1 MIATDIHPSDRG
13 ARDME
18 MLLNSATGRNI
29 FAVAACGL
37 IATITAS
44 SVLFYRSY
52 EDVKS
57 TSLDRMR
64 EIAKSEALTTEKRIG
79 RNARIADALGSVL
92 EVMKASGETDRAR
105 ADRTM
110 RHLLESN
117 PDILG
122 IWTGWEPN
130 AFDGKDA
137 DFVKAEGH
145 DATGRYVPYIV
156 RGSNGEITH
165 TPLVDY
171 AVPGPGDYYQ
181 LPFARQ
187 KTVVIE
193 PYAYDIDGKQV
204 LLTSISKPVVVN
216 GKALGVAGID
226 LSLADTSKALANL
239 HPMNT
244 GYVSLVSSGGK
255 IVGHPNEAL
264 VGKTLAEAAET
275 AGWDKLIAQPG
286 VEQQIAAKDGT
297 AYLAVASPV
306 TLTPEITW
314 YAIVAVPKSTVF
326 AQLNAMMRDAALIVI
341 TAAALLA
348 LAGWFIARRFIGR
361 ISNIIGETAQIAEG
375 NLQLELKDSKS
386 KDEIGD
392 LARSLEVLLENNRQK
407 ARLESE
413 AEANRNLAERERIA
427 RQEQE
432 ARDAAKVE
440 KERLARH
447 EQEAKDAANVK
458 FAVDSLAA
466 GLSHLSDG
474 DMSFRIATPFT
485 DTLDQ
490 VRHDFNNS
498 AQKLET
504 ALTQVADNARAIESN
519 SDEIRSAGDDL
530 AKRTEQQAAALE
542 QTAAALE
549 EITTTVK
556 NSTERAQEAGELVG
570 RAKAGA
576 EQSGVV
582 VQRAVSAM
590 EAIKKSSS
598 EITNIIGVID
608 EIAFQTNLL
617 ALNAG
622 VEAARAGEAGRG
634 FAVVAQEVRELAQ
647 RSANSAREIKALIGT
662 SSDQVREGVELVGE
676 TGRALETIVA
686 EVQEINRHVAAIVE
700 AAQEQSSGLE
710 QISTAMNQMDQDTQ
724 RNAAM
729 VEETTAATHSLSR
742 EATSLN
748 ELLTMF
754 KLSGGAHK
762 GSVAVRAVT
771 GSEKPAASPVRALGR
786 KIASA
791 FSGNAAVK
799 KDEWQDF

>member
-1 MIATDIHPSDRG
+1 MK
-13 ARDME
+13 

-44 SVLFYRSY
+44 AVLFYRSY
-52 EDVKS
+52 QDVRS

-64 EIAKSEALTTEKRIG
+64 EIAKAEALTSEKRID
-79 RNARIADALGSVL
+79 RSARIADALGSVL
-92 EVMKASGETDRAR
+92 EVMKDSGEANRAR
-105 ADRTM
+105 ADGIL

-130 AFDGKDA
+130 VFDGKDA
-137 DFVKAEGH
+137 DFVKAHGH
-145 DATGRYVPYIV
+145 DATGRYVPYFV
-156 RGSNGEITH
+156 RGTNGEISNTA
-165 TPLVDY
+165 LVDY
-171 AVPGPGDYYQ
+171 AVPGAGDYYQ
-181 LPFARQ
+181 LPFTRQ

-193 PYAYDIDGKQV
+193 PYAYAIDGKEV

-226 LSLADTSKALANL
+226 LSLAETSKALSAI
-239 HPMNT
+239 HPMRT

-264 VGKTLAEAAET
+264 IGKSLAEGGVQT
-275 AGWDKLIAQPG
+275 AGWDKLVANPG
-286 VEQQIAAKDGT
+286 IEQQIAAEDGT
-297 AYLAVASPV
+297 AYLAVASPIK
-306 TLTPEITW
+306 LTPENTW

-326 AQLNAMMRDAALIVI
+326 AQLNTMIRDAALIVA

-375 NLQLELKDSKS
+375 NLQLELKDSKV

-392 LARSLEVLLENNRQK
+392 LARSLEVLLDNNREK
-407 ARLESE
+407 ARLEKE
-413 AEANRNLAERERIA
+413 AEAHRSLSERDRIA

-440 KERLARH
+440 KERLAR
-447 EQEAKDAANVK
+447 QELEARDAGNVK

-466 GLSHLSDG
+466 GLSQLSNG
-474 DMSFRIATPFT
+474 DMSYRIDAPFT
-485 DTLDQ
+485 AALDK

-504 ALTQVADNARAIESN
+504 ALTQVAENARGIESN
-519 SDEIRSAGDDL
+519 SDEIRSAADDL

-542 QTAAALE
+542 ETAAALE
-549 EITTTVK
+549 EITITVK
-556 NSTERAQEAGELVG
+556 NSTERAQEAGELVS

-576 EQSGVV
+576 EQSGIVV
-582 VQRAVSAM
+582 RRAVSAM
-590 EAIKKSSS
+590 EAIERSSS

-647 RSANSAREIKALIGT
+647 RSANSAREIKVLIGT
-662 SSDQVREGVELVGE
+662 SSEQVREGVQLVGD
-676 TGRALETIVA
+676 TGRALEIIVA

-700 AAQEQSSGLE
+700 AAQEQSAGL
-710 QISTAMNQMDQDTQ
+710 QQVNIAMNQMDQDTQ

-754 KLSGGAHK
+754 KLSGGARQA
-762 GSVAVRAVT
+762 SPPVRSAT
-771 GSEKPAASPVRALGR
+771 GSEKLAASPVRALGR

-791 FSGNAAVK
+791 FSGNAAK
-799 KDEWQDF
+799 KVAWEDS

>member
-1 MIATDIHPSDRG
+1 
-13 ARDME
+13 

-44 SVLFYRSY
+44 AVLFYRSY
-52 EDVKS
+52 QDVKS

-64 EIAKSEALTTEKRIG
+64 EIAKAEALTSEKRIG
-79 RNARIADALGSVL
+79 PTARVADSLGSIL
-92 EVMKASGETDRAR
+92 EVMKNSGEADRAR
-105 ADRTM
+105 ADRIM
-110 RHLLESN
+110 HHLLEKN

-137 DFVKAEGH
+137 NFVKAQGH
-145 DATGRYVPYIV
+145 DATGRYVPYFV
-156 RGSNGEITH
+156 RGTNGEISNTA
-165 TPLVDY
+165 LVDY

-181 LPFARQ
+181 LPFTRQ

-193 PYAYDIDGKQV
+193 PYAYPVDGKQV

-216 GKALGVAGID
+216 GKVLGVAGID
-226 LSLADTSKALANL
+226 LSLAETSKAISAI
-239 HPMNT
+239 HPMET

-255 IVGHPNEAL
+255 IVGHPDEAL
-264 VGKTLAEAAET
+264 IGKTLAEAGADT
-275 AGWDKLIAQPG
+275 AGWDELLAHPG
-286 VEQQIAAKDGT
+286 VEQSIAARDGT
-297 AYLAVASPV
+297 AYLAVASPIK
-306 TLTPEITW
+306 LTPDITW
-314 YAIVAVPKSTVF
+314 YAVVAVPKSTVF
-326 AQLNAMMRDAALIVI
+326 AQLNTMMRDAALIVAA
-341 TAAALLA
+341 AAALLA
-348 LAGWFIARRFIGR
+348 LAGWFIARRFIHR

-375 NLQLELKDSKS
+375 NLQLELKDSKV

-392 LARSLEVLLENNRQK
+392 LARSLEVLLGNNREK
-407 ARLESE
+407 TRLERE
-413 AEANRNLAERERIA
+413 AEANRNLSERERIA
-427 RQEQE
+427 RQEHE
-432 ARDAAKVE
+432 ARDAAKIE
-440 KERLARH
+440 KERLARQ
-447 EQEAKDAANVK
+447 EQDARDAANVK

-466 GLSHLSDG
+466 GLSRLSDG
-474 DMSFRIATPFT
+474 DVSYRIGTPFT

-504 ALTQVADNARAIESN
+504 ALTQVAENARGIETG
-519 SDEIRSAGDDL
+519 SDEIRTAADDL

-542 QTAAALE
+542 ETAAALQV
-549 EITTTVK
+549 ITTTVK
-556 NSTERAQEAGELVG
+556 ASADRAQDAGELVN

-576 EQSGVV
+576 ERSSVV
-582 VQRAVSAM
+582 VGRAVSAM
-590 EAIKKSSS
+590 EAIERSSS
-598 EITNIIGVID
+598 EINNIIGVID

-647 RSANSAREIKALIGT
+647 RSANSAKEIKALIGT
-662 SSDQVREGVELVGE
+662 SSEQVREGVQLVGD
-676 TGRALETIVA
+676 TGRALQAIVS
-686 EVQEINRHVAAIVE
+686 EVQEINRHVTAIVE
-700 AAQEQSSGLE
+700 AAHEQSSGLQ
-710 QISTAMNQMDQDTQ
+710 QINTAVNQMDQDTQ

-742 EATSLN
+742 EAASLN

-754 KLSGGAHK
+754 KLGGA
-762 GSVAVRAVT
+762 SQASAPVRAVT
-771 GSEKPAASPVRALGR
+771 GSERPTASPVRALGR

-791 FSGNAAVK
+791 FSGNAAIK
-799 KDEWQDF
+799 KAEWQDF

>member
-1 MIATDIHPSDRG
+1 
-13 ARDME
+13 
-18 MLLNSATGRNI
+18 MLINSATGRNI

-44 SVLFYRSY
+44 AVLFYRSY
-52 EDVKS
+52 QDVRS
-57 TSLDRMR
+57 TSLDRMQ
-64 EIAKSEALTTEKRIG
+64 EIAKAEALTSEKRIG
-79 RNARIADALGSVL
+79 RSARITDALGSVL
-92 EVMKASGETDRAR
+92 EVMKDRGDTDRAR
-105 ADRTM
+105 ADGIL

-122 IWTGWEPN
+122 VWTGWEPN
-130 AFDGKDA
+130 AFDGKDV
-137 DFVKAEGH
+137 DFVKAQGH
-145 DATGRYVPYIV
+145 DSTGRYVPYFV
-156 RGSNGEITH
+156 RGTNGEISNTA
-165 TPLVDY
+165 LVDY

-181 LPFARQ
+181 LPFTRQ

-193 PYAYDIDGKQV
+193 PYAYAIDGKDV
-204 LLTSISKPVVVN
+204 LMTSISKPVVVN
-216 GKALGVAGID
+216 GKTLGVAGID
-226 LSLADTSKALANL
+226 LSLAETSKALSAI
-239 HPMNT
+239 HPMDT

-255 IVGHPNEAL
+255 IVGHPNAAL
-264 VGKTLAEAAET
+264 IGKSLAEGGAET
-275 AGWDKLIAQPG
+275 ADWEKLIAHPG
-286 VEQQIAAKDGT
+286 MEQQIAAPDG
-297 AYLAVASPV
+297 AVYLAVASPV

-326 AQLNAMMRDAALIVI
+326 AQLNTMMRDAALIV
-341 TAAALLA
+341 TTTAALLA

-375 NLQLELKDSKS
+375 NLKLELKDSKV

-392 LARSLEVLLENNRQK
+392 LARSLEVLLENNREK
-407 ARLESE
+407 DRLERE
-413 AEANRNLAERERIA
+413 AEANRSLIEKERIA

-432 ARDAAKVE
+432 ARDAANVE
-440 KERLARH
+440 KERIARQ
-447 EQEAKDAANVK
+447 EQEARDAANVK

-474 DMSFRIATPFT
+474 DVSYRIGAPFT
-485 DTLDQ
+485 DALDQ

-498 AQKLET
+498 AEKLET
-504 ALTQVADNARAIESN
+504 ALTQVAKNARSIEAS
-519 SDEIRSAGDDL
+519 SDEIRSAADDL

-542 QTAAALE
+542 ETAAALE

-556 NSTERAQEAGELVG
+556 GSTERAQEAGEFVS

-576 EQSGVV
+576 EESGRVV
-582 VQRAVSAM
+582 RRAVSAM
-590 EAIKKSSS
+590 EAIEKSSS
-598 EITNIIGVID
+598 QINNIIGVID

-634 FAVVAQEVRELAQ
+634 FAVVAQEVRELAL
-647 RSANSAREIKALIGT
+647 RSANSAKEIKALIGT
-662 SSDQVREGVELVGE
+662 SGEQVREGVQLVGD

-686 EVQEINRHVAAIVE
+686 EVQEINRHVTAIVK
-700 AAQEQSSGLE
+700 AAQEQSSGLQ
-710 QISTAMNQMDQDTQ
+710 QINTAVNQMDQDTQ

-754 KLSGGAHK
+754 KLSGGARPT
-762 GSVAVRAVT
+762 STPVQAAT
-771 GSEKPAASPVRALGR
+771 GSKKPAASPVRALGR

-791 FSGNAAVK
+791 FSGNAAVRK
-799 KDEWQDF
+799 EEWEDF